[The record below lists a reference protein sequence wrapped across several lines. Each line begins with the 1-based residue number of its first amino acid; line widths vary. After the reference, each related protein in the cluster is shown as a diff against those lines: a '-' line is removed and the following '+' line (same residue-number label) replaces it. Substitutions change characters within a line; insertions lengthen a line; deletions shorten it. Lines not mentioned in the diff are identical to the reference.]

1 MGIKDPWT
9 AFSFDLALV
18 LQAEKEEAEVERSKY
33 DYLVTTI
40 QSIGKVMGVEY
51 LEAPPKDITDKPTE
65 LEEIPYMEDLL
76 AEEMTKGIIRA

>member
-18 LQAEKEEAEVERSKY
+18 LQAEKDEAELEKSKY

-40 QSIGKVMGVEY
+40 QSIGKAMGVEY
-51 LEAPPKDITDKPTE
+51 LEAPPKDTPDTSNEPE
-65 LEEIPYMEDLL
+65 DIPYMEDLL
-76 AEEMTKGIIRA
+76 AEEMAKGMIRA